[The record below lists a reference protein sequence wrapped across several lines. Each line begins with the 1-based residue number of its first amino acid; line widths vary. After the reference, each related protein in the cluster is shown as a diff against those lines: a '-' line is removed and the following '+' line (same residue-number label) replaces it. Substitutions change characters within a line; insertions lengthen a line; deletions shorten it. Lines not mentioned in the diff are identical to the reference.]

1 VIRFARWVN
10 SIYSMYGVITSAWFL
25 ALVAIVFA
33 WYVIGPVVLTRVTG
47 DQGNDETD
55 GIP

>member
-1 VIRFARWVN
+1 
-10 SIYSMYGVITSAWFL
+10 MYGVITSAWFL